1 MLAEDEADG
10 FEELDGEEVDDD
22 EGCAAGDAV
31 AEGVEDVGQ
40 TAQAA
45 RYKAESDG
53 DKAHPKGDDRHKAA
67 AEGRREEMARGG
79 EKDSVGRQRK
89 QGQDAEV
96 DDEENEGDTEGKA
109 ISKGE
114 RVRRRKG
121 ERVKR

>member
-10 FEELDGEEVDDD
+10 FEELDGEEVDDN

-53 DKAHPKGDDRHKAA
+53 DKAHTKGDDRHKAA

-79 EKDSVGRQRK
+79 EEDGVRRQRK

-96 DDEENEGDTEGKA
+96 DDEEDEGDAEGKA

-114 RVRRRKG
+114 RVRR
-121 ERVKR
+121 